1 MSKSQWAGR
10 IDSNK
15 LVIFDKED
23 AKIGDI
29 LPIQIV
35 KARGITLQGQLM
47 QNLEAA

>member
-1 MSKSQWAGR
+1 MSKNHWAGR

-15 LVIFDKED
+15 WVIFDKED

-35 KARGITLQGQLM
+35 KAKGITLQGQLM
-47 QNLEAA
+47 QNFEAA